1 MKNRKLLIGLGVGGA
16 LLVCCIL
23 AGLFG
28 RGAGP
33 SPAPTA
39 PALTE
44 TPLAATP
51 TPVPLTPTP
60 IIWILE
66 APEGFTHGLFT
77 KDALMDESCLDCILG
92 DLVGGT
98 KLAPAEEGCQQA
110 TWDASYVY
118 CHVEVLDGALAGTY
132 GWVNQK
138 FIRQ

>member
-1 MKNRKLLIGLGVGGA
+1 MKNRKLLIAVGVGGA
-16 LLVCCIL
+16 LLFCCIL

-28 RGAGP
+28 RGAAP
-33 SPAPTA
+33 SPTATVTSA
-39 PALTE
+39 PAE
-44 TPLAATP
+44 TPLSPTP
-51 TPVPLTPTP
+51 TMIVWT
-60 IIWILE
+60 LE
-66 APEGFTHGLFT
+66 APEGLVHGLFM
-77 KDALMDESCLDCILG
+77 KDALTDESCGDCVLG
-92 DLVGGT
+92 ELVGGT